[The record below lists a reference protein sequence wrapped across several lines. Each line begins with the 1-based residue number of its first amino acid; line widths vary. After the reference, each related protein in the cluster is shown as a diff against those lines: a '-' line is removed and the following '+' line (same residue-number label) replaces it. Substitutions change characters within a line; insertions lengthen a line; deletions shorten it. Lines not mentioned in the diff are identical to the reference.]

1 MFSSSCADAK
11 PLYNAHYGY
20 GSGPLQM
27 DNLKC
32 KGSESNLL
40 SCNYDPDTSEDYHT
54 EDAGVKC
61 YPNGTKKWNN
71 SIEVKLVELIPLR
84 YLLG

>member
-11 PLYNAHYGY
+11 PFYNAHYGY
-20 GSGPLQM
+20 GTGPLQM

-61 YPNGTKKWNN
+61 YPNGTRNEIFYW
-71 SIEVKLVELIPLR
+71 SKLVELIPLW